1 MSQCQG
7 IRIRAVLLAFLAAAC
22 ANNKE
27 QSTTTFVNQEPTSG
41 IVAVEGAKLSY
52 SVEGSGLPCIVI
64 GVAKIYPRAFSEQL
78 REHFRLIFT
87 DVRLDVPYEPSFQI
101 SSITMGT
108 FSEDIET
115 VRRNL
120 GFEKVCVIGHSI
132 NGVLALEYAR
142 KYPEHTSHVIVI
154 GSPPYINDRSREI
167 EAQFWEDDA
176 SEERKSILKRDT
188 EILKENQGGPSLYE
202 AFLNEYIANNA
213 KYWFDPTYDSVWLWQ
228 GVEFSDE
235 SFEVYN
241 HFQEVV
247 VEGYSV
253 TDGHEISTPVFLALG
268 RYDYVIPYT
277 LWNDVRE
284 NIPNLDYYLF
294 ERSGHFPMLEE
305 QALFDEKL
313 IAWIKG
319 AE

>member
-7 IRIRAVLLAFLAAAC
+7 IRMRAALLVFLAAGC

-27 QSTTTFVNQEPTSG
+27 QLTTTSVIQDPTSG

-52 SVEGSGLPCIVI
+52 SIEGSGLPCIVI
-64 GVAKIYPRAFSEQL
+64 GVAKLYPRVFSERL
-78 REHFRLIFT
+78 GEHFRFIFS
-87 DVRLDVPYEPSFQI
+87 DVRLDVPYEPPFQI
-101 SSITMGT
+101 SSITMDT

-115 VRRNL
+115 IRRNL
-120 GFEKVCVIGHSI
+120 GFDKVCVLGHSI
-132 NGVLALEYAR
+132 HGVLALEYAR
-142 KYPEHTSHVIVI
+142 RYPEHTSHVIVI

-188 EILKENQGGPSLYE
+188 ELLKGNERGLSLYE
-202 AFLNEYIANNA
+202 AFLNEIIANNA

-228 GVEFSDE
+228 GMEFSDE

-241 HFQEVV
+241 HFLEVV

-253 TDGHEISTPVFLALG
+253 TEGNEISTPVFLALG
-268 RYDYVIPYT
+268 RSDYAVPYT
-277 LWNDVRE
+277 LWNDVQQ
-284 NIPNLDYYLF
+284 NIPNLDYHLF
-294 ERSGHFPMLEE
+294 ERSGHYPMLEE

-313 IAWIKG
+313 IAWVKG